1 MSKRDYYEVLGVN
14 KSTPKED
21 LKKAYRKLAMKYHP
35 DRNPDDEAAS
45 EKFKELSE
53 AYEILSDDQKR
64 QAYDQFGH
72 DGVNPSFSN
81 AQGAAEGFSDIFGD
95 IFSDIFGGSSRA
107 GGSRSRRGADLSYS
121 VEVSLE
127 DAVKGTSINLDIPS
141 SERCSGDW
149 HQCSHCNG
157 TGVVR
162 MQQGFFSMQQ
172 TCPHCRGEGE
182 IHDPNCSICGGAG
195 FIKKNKTLSV
205 KIPEGVDTGDRIRL
219 SGEGDAGK
227 HGNGDL
233 YIQVDVQRHKIFER
247 DGKHL
252 YCEVPINYADAVLG
266 GDIEVPTLD
275 GKVKI
280 KIPEGTQSHK
290 LFRLNGKGIKPLRG
304 GSKGDILVRVL
315 VEIPVKLNKEQTAI
329 LKQFK
334 ESISGSENTPMK
346 DTWLK
351 SAKEFLKG
359 F

>member
-107 GGSRSRRGADLSYS
+107 GGSRSLRGADLSYS

-182 IHDPNCSICGGAG
+182 IHDSNCSICGGAG
-195 FIKKNKTLSV
+195 FIKKNKTLAV

-252 YCEVPINYADAVLG
+252 YCEVPINYADAV
-266 GDIEVPTLD
+266 
-275 GKVKI
+275 
-280 KIPEGTQSHK
+280 PEGASFFS
-290 LFRLNGKGIKPLRG
+290 L
-304 GSKGDILVRVL
+304 
-315 VEIPVKLNKEQTAI
+315 
-329 LKQFK
+329 
-334 ESISGSENTPMK
+334 
-346 DTWLK
+346 
-351 SAKEFLKG
+351 
-359 F
+359 

>member
-107 GGSRSRRGADLSYS
+107 GGSRSLRGADLSYS

-195 FIKKNKTLSV
+195 FIKKNKTLAV

-315 VEIPVKLNKEQTAI
+315 VEIPVKLNKEQTEI

>member
-14 KSTPKED
+14 KNTPKED

-72 DGVNPSFSN
+72 DGVNTSFSN

-195 FIKKNKTLSV
+195 FIKKNKTLAV

-219 SGEGDAGK
+219 SGEGDVGK

-334 ESISGSENTPMK
+334 ESISDSENTPMK

>member
-195 FIKKNKTLSV
+195 FIKKNKTLAV

-219 SGEGDAGK
+219 SGEGDTGK

-334 ESISGSENTPMK
+334 ESISDSENTPMK

>member
-35 DRNPDDEAAS
+35 DRNPDDEAAA

-195 FIKKNKTLSV
+195 FIKKNKTLAV

>member
-95 IFSDIFGGSSRA
+95 IFSDIFGGSTRA

-195 FIKKNKTLSV
+195 FIKKNKTLAV

>member
-14 KSTPKED
+14 KNTPKED

-195 FIKKNKTLSV
+195 FIKKNKTLAV

-219 SGEGDAGK
+219 SGEGDVGK

-334 ESISGSENTPMK
+334 ESISDSENTPMK

>member
-195 FIKKNKTLSV
+195 FIKKNKTLAV

-219 SGEGDAGK
+219 SGEGDLGK

-334 ESISGSENTPMK
+334 ESISDSENTPMK

>member
-95 IFSDIFGGSSRA
+95 IFSDIFGGSSRP

-195 FIKKNKTLSV
+195 FIKKNKTLAV

-219 SGEGDAGK
+219 SGEGDVGK

-233 YIQVDVQRHKIFER
+233 YIQVDVKRHKIFER

-329 LKQFK
+329 LRQFK
-334 ESISGSENTPMK
+334 ESISDSENTPMK

>member
-107 GGSRSRRGADLSYS
+107 GGSRSLRGADLSYS

-195 FIKKNKTLSV
+195 FIKKNKTLAV

>member
-107 GGSRSRRGADLSYS
+107 GGSRSLRGADLSYS

-172 TCPHCRGEGE
+172 PCPHCRGEGE
-182 IHDPNCSICGGAG
+182 THDPNCSICGGAG
-195 FIKKNKTLSV
+195 FIKKNKTLAV

-219 SGEGDAGK
+219 SGEGDVGK

-233 YIQVDVQRHKIFER
+233 YIQVEVQRHKIFER

-334 ESISGSENTPMK
+334 ESISDSENTPMK

>member
-14 KSTPKED
+14 KNTPKED

-195 FIKKNKTLSV
+195 FIKKNKTLAV

>member
-95 IFSDIFGGSSRA
+95 IFSDIFGSSSRA

-195 FIKKNKTLSV
+195 FIKKNKTLAV

>member
-14 KSTPKED
+14 KNTPKED

>member
-14 KSTPKED
+14 KNTPKED

-107 GGSRSRRGADLSYS
+107 SRSRSRRGADLSYS

-195 FIKKNKTLSV
+195 FIKKNKTLAV

-219 SGEGDAGK
+219 SGEGDVGK

-334 ESISGSENTPMK
+334 ESISDSENTPMK

>member
-1 MSKRDYYEVLGVN
+1 MSKRDYYEVLGVDR
-14 KSTPKED
+14 STSKED
-21 LKKAYRKLAMKYHP
+21 LKKSYRKLAMKYHP
-35 DRNPDDEAAS
+35 DRNPDDKNAS

-95 IFSDIFGGSSRA
+95 ICGDIFGGCGRS
-107 GGSRSRRGADLSYS
+107 GGSRSQRGSDLSYS

-127 DAVKGTSINLDIPS
+127 DAVKGTSINLDIPTN
-141 SERCSGDW
+141 ERCSGTW
-149 HQCSHCNG
+149 NHCSHCNG
-157 TGVVR
+157 TGVIR

-172 TCPHCRGEGE
+172 TCPHCKGEGE
-182 IHDPNCSICGGAG
+182 MHDPNCSICGGG
-195 FIKKNKTLSV
+195 GYIKKNKTLAV
-205 KIPEGVDTGDRIRL
+205 KIPEGVDSGDRIRL
-219 SGEGDAGK
+219 SGEGEAGK
-227 HGNGDL
+227 NGSGDL
-233 YIQVDVQRHKIFER
+233 YIQVEVKRHKIFER

-252 YCEVPINYADAVLG
+252 YCEVPLNFADAALG
-266 GDIEVPTLD
+266 AEIEVPTLD

-304 GSKGDILVRVL
+304 GSKGDILVRML
-315 VEIPVKLNKEQTAI
+315 VEVPVRLNKEQAA
-329 LKQFK
+329 LLQKFK
-334 ESISGSENTPMK
+334 ESILDSDNSPMK
-346 DTWLK
+346 NSWVK
-351 SAKEFLKG
+351 SAKDFLKG

>member
-107 GGSRSRRGADLSYS
+107 GGSRSLRGADLSYS

-182 IHDPNCSICGGAG
+182 IHDSNCSICGGAG
-195 FIKKNKTLSV
+195 FIKKNKTLAV

-219 SGEGDAGK
+219 SGEGDVGK

>member
-227 HGNGDL
+227 HL
-233 YIQVDVQRHKIFER
+233 SLIHI
-247 DGKHL
+247 
-252 YCEVPINYADAVLG
+252 
-266 GDIEVPTLD
+266 
-275 GKVKI
+275 
-280 KIPEGTQSHK
+280 
-290 LFRLNGKGIKPLRG
+290 
-304 GSKGDILVRVL
+304 
-315 VEIPVKLNKEQTAI
+315 
-329 LKQFK
+329 
-334 ESISGSENTPMK
+334 
-346 DTWLK
+346 
-351 SAKEFLKG
+351 
-359 F
+359 

>member
-14 KSTPKED
+14 KSTPKDD
-21 LKKAYRKLAMKYHP
+21 LKKSYRKLAMKYHP
-35 DRNPDDEAAS
+35 DRNPDDADAS

-81 AQGAAEGFSDIFGD
+81 AQGAADGFSDIFGD
-95 IFSDIFGGSSRA
+95 IFSDIFGGSGRA
-107 GGSRSRRGADLSYS
+107 GGSRAQRGADLNYS

-141 SERCSGDW
+141 KERCSGSW
-149 HQCSHCNG
+149 SQCSYCG
-157 TGVVR
+157 GAGAVR

-172 TCPHCRGEGE
+172 ACPECRGEGE
-182 IHDPNCSICGGAG
+182 RHDSNCKSCRGAG
-195 FIKKNKTLSV
+195 FIKKNKTLAV

-219 SGEGDAGK
+219 SGEGDIGK
-227 HGNGDL
+227 DGNGDL
-233 YIQVDVQRHKIFER
+233 YIQVEVKRHKIFER
-247 DGKHL
+247 EGKNL
-252 YCEVPINYADAVLG
+252 YCEVPLNYADAALG

-315 VEIPVKLNKEQTAI
+315 VEVPVKLNKEQADL
-329 LKQFK
+329 LKKFK
-334 ESISGSENTPMK
+334 ESITDSDNSPLKNN
-346 DTWLK
+346 WLK

>member
-1 MSKRDYYEVLGVN
+1 MLGVN
-14 KSTPKED
+14 KNTPKED

-195 FIKKNKTLSV
+195 FIKKNKTLAV

-334 ESISGSENTPMK
+334 ESISDSENTPMK

>member
-1 MSKRDYYEVLGVN
+1 MSKRDYYEVLDVN

-107 GGSRSRRGADLSYS
+107 GGSRSLRGADLSYS

-195 FIKKNKTLSV
+195 FIKKNKTLAV

-219 SGEGDAGK
+219 SGEGDVGK

-233 YIQVDVQRHKIFER
+233 YIQVEVQRHKIFER

>member
-195 FIKKNKTLSV
+195 FIKKNKTLAV

-219 SGEGDAGK
+219 SGEGDVGK

-334 ESISGSENTPMK
+334 ESISDSENTPMK

>member
-95 IFSDIFGGSSRA
+95 IFSDIFGGSSRP

-195 FIKKNKTLSV
+195 FIKKNKTLAV

-219 SGEGDAGK
+219 SGEGDVGK

-334 ESISGSENTPMK
+334 ESISDSENTPMK

>member
-35 DRNPDDEAAS
+35 DRNPDDKAAS

>member
-182 IHDPNCSICGGAG
+182 THDPNCSICGGAG
-195 FIKKNKTLSV
+195 FIKKNKTLAV

-219 SGEGDAGK
+219 SGEGDVGK

-233 YIQVDVQRHKIFER
+233 YIQVDVQKHKIFER

-329 LKQFK
+329 LRQFK
-334 ESISGSENTPMK
+334 ESISDSENTPMK

>member
-141 SERCSGDW
+141 SERCSGDR

-195 FIKKNKTLSV
+195 FIKKNKTLAV

>member
-14 KSTPKED
+14 KSTSKDE

-35 DRNPDDEAAS
+35 DRNPDDKAAS

-95 IFSDIFGGSSRA
+95 IFSDIFGGSTRTRN
-107 GGSRSRRGADLSYS
+107 RSQRGADLSYS

-141 SERCSGDW
+141 SERCSGTW

-219 SGEGDAGK
+219 SGEGDSGK

-315 VEIPVKLNKEQTAI
+315 VEIPVKLNKEQAA
-329 LKQFK
+329 LLRKFK

-346 DTWLK
+346 NTWLK

>member
-107 GGSRSRRGADLSYS
+107 GGSRSLRGADLSYS

-195 FIKKNKTLSV
+195 FIKKNKTLAV

-219 SGEGDAGK
+219 SGEGDVGK

>member
-14 KSTPKED
+14 KNTPKED

-95 IFSDIFGGSSRA
+95 IFSDIFGSSSRA

-195 FIKKNKTLSV
+195 FIKKNKTLAV

-219 SGEGDAGK
+219 SGEGDVGK

-334 ESISGSENTPMK
+334 ESISDSENTPMK

>member
-195 FIKKNKTLSV
+195 FIKKNKTLAV

-315 VEIPVKLNKEQTAI
+315 VEIPVKLNKEQTEI

>member
-1 MSKRDYYEVLGVN
+1 MSKKDYYEVLGVN
-14 KSTPKED
+14 KGTPKED

-141 SERCSGDW
+141 SERCTGDW

-195 FIKKNKTLSV
+195 FIKKNKTLAV

-219 SGEGDAGK
+219 SGEGDVGK

>member
-45 EKFKELSE
+45 EKFKELTE

-195 FIKKNKTLSV
+195 FIKKNKTLAV

-219 SGEGDAGK
+219 SGEGDVGK

-334 ESISGSENTPMK
+334 ESISDSENTPMK

>member
-14 KSTPKED
+14 KSTSKED

-195 FIKKNKTLSV
+195 FIKKNKTLAV

>member
-182 IHDPNCSICGGAG
+182 IHDSNCSICGGAG
-195 FIKKNKTLSV
+195 FIKKNKTLAV